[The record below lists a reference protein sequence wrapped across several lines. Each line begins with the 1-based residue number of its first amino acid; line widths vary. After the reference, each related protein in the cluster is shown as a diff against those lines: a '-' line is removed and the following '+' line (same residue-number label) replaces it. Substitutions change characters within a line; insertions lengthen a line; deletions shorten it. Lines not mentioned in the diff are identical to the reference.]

1 MNDADGMP
9 YDPTQGQGQG
19 HVVLKVRNSSIFLQS
34 ISAIFNGSWQVTADF
49 LTRGKYLN
57 LIGPDF

>member
-1 MNDADGMP
+1 MIHEGMTC
-9 YDPTQGQGQG
+9 DPIQGQS
-19 HVVLKVRNSSIFLQS
+19 HVALEVRLAKS
-34 ISAIFNGSWQVTADF
+34 ISCAIFNGNWQTAADS